1 MKTILYISCS
11 ARQYHPDQSEHISI
25 SRELG
30 EVFLKEFKSGYGQLE
45 VIHRDLSVQPP
56 SFITTDFLA
65 ATFSDDVSEEQQKVL
80 AESDALIQEVVDA
93 DVIVISSPM
102 YNYGMP
108 AVLKAWFDQVIR
120 IGKTFTFDLARGD
133 KPLAPILSGKQLVL
147 LASWGEFNF
156 KKGDPLYSMNHL
168 TSHIEQ
174 LCPYLGAEQFFEIAS
189 EYQEFGDERHEASK
203 AQAFAQ
209 AKALAG
215 ELARSREAAA

>member
-11 ARQYHPDQSEHISI
+11 AREYHPEQVEHLSI
-25 SRELG
+25 SRSLG
-30 EVFLKEFKSGYGQLE
+30 EAFLSEYKSQYGQTK
-45 VIHRDLSVQPP
+45 VIHRDLSRQPP

-65 ATFSDDVSEEQQKVL
+65 ATFSEDVSEEQQKIL
-80 AESDALIQEVVDA
+80 AESDALIQEVMDA

-133 KPLAPILSGKQLVL
+133 KPLEPILCGKKLVL

-156 KKGDPLYSMNHL
+156 KKGDSLYFMNHL

-189 EYQEFGDERHEASK
+189 EYQEFGDERHLQSK
-203 AQAFAQ
+203 AQAFVE
-209 AKALAG
+209 AKALAR
-215 ELARSREAAA
+215 ELA

>member
-11 ARQYHPDQSEHISI
+11 ARQNHPDQSEHISI

-102 YNYGMP
+102 YCIFRSKPDTQSG
-108 AVLKAWFDQVIR
+108 VIR
-120 IGKTFTFDLARGD
+120 TLI
-133 KPLAPILSGKQLVL
+133 PI
-147 LASWGEFNF
+147 
-156 KKGDPLYSMNHL
+156 
-168 TSHIEQ
+168 
-174 LCPYLGAEQFFEIAS
+174 
-189 EYQEFGDERHEASK
+189 
-203 AQAFAQ
+203 
-209 AKALAG
+209 
-215 ELARSREAAA
+215 